1 MRKYIQYKAATCIVI
16 ALPCPALP
24 CIKACSGSTKPCA
37 RLLMACIQ
45 AQAEAQQ
52 AADNFDG
59 TETIDSRQ
67 GSLSS
72 RRPKTPRCDGGQSP
86 GPSPNARSRKM
97 RKSARDRDLEDGEPA
112 CMSCLAHCLYTVA
125 DALLLLLFLAAVIVA
140 CTTLLPAVE
149 NRILMC

>member
-1 MRKYIQYKAATCIVI
+1 M
-16 ALPCPALP
+16 
-24 CIKACSGSTKPCA
+24 KPCV

-52 AADNFDG
+52 AADAFDG
-59 TETIDSRQ
+59 TETVDGRQ

-97 RKSARDRDLEDGEPA
+97 RKSAREKDLEDGEPA
-112 CMSCLAHCLYTVA
+112 LYVLSGALAVHCG
-125 DALLLLLFLAAVIVA
+125 
-140 CTTLLPAVE
+140 
-149 NRILMC
+149 